1 MEVAAAFDMRLSLD
15 PLLPNAA
22 VDRMLMEAV
31 DPPKPPHTRLVRDLG
46 RLSWLIKGGA
56 LLDLLV
62 STGMFE
68 LLLAELEP
76 VDILASPEFDES
88 RVSYSVVPPWTPAE
102 PLAKCWVLQAP
113 TSMPPPA
120 GELLLLPKFARL
132 VKLLYL
138 S

>member
-1 MEVAAAFDMRLSLD
+1 MLRFVLD
-15 PLLPNAA
+15 ISVIP
-22 VDRMLMEAV
+22 
-31 DPPKPPHTRLVRDLG
+31 G
-46 RLSWLIKGGA
+46 IFQIKWPCSVH
-56 LLDLLV
+56 LLV

-113 TSMPPPA
+113 TSMPPLA

-138 S
+138 KWQIFNTYLVPTVSFHWQ

>member
-56 LLDLLV
+56 LLDLQKSRLNSSCV
-62 STGMFE
+62 LAINVLLMF
-68 LLLAELEP
+68 
-76 VDILASPEFDES
+76 
-88 RVSYSVVPPWTPAE
+88 
-102 PLAKCWVLQAP
+102 
-113 TSMPPPA
+113 
-120 GELLLLPKFARL
+120 
-132 VKLLYL
+132 
-138 S
+138 

>member
-1 MEVAAAFDMRLSLD
+1 M
-15 PLLPNAA
+15 
-22 VDRMLMEAV
+22 
-31 DPPKPPHTRLVRDLG
+31 
-46 RLSWLIKGGA
+46 
-56 LLDLLV
+56 
-62 STGMFE
+62 
-68 LLLAELEP
+68 AELEP

-88 RVSYSVVPPWTPAE
+88 RVSYSVVPPWTPTE

-138 S
+138 KGKVLNSTSS

>member
-1 MEVAAAFDMRLSLD
+1 M
-15 PLLPNAA
+15 
-22 VDRMLMEAV
+22 
-31 DPPKPPHTRLVRDLG
+31 
-46 RLSWLIKGGA
+46 
-56 LLDLLV
+56 
-62 STGMFE
+62 
-68 LLLAELEP
+68 AELEP

-88 RVSYSVVPPWTPAE
+88 RVSYSVAPLWTPAE

-138 S
+138 KGQAVRHTVAFNQRKVEIQNAPTTVLFITSLLL